1 MSDEGLA
8 PPYPQD
14 QTAMVQYLMSINP
27 DLAMQIAPMMSPLT
41 QGMLAGFAPR
51 GDKLGTT
58 AATNYAQDLASI
70 GFDDAFA
77 AYGGAGAYAEGAF
90 DPVTTG
96 NVVET
101 PGRRRLLQAMQQGTS
116 VDSIIARHLFE
127 GGTASDAFAEIN
139 KKVQDALT
147 AGNNATTDQQMLLA
161 QIPPS
166 DNPNAI
172 PGEISSYDLSGIMG
186 LARDMEQGAM
196 EDPSEGPFAPVVAP
210 DGTIISPGGER
221 RWVDDGQGGEVLIE
235 YSSEPSEVAQQYID
249 QGLSLP
255 TDEYTP
261 EGLLGPEWQEAA
273 GALAG
278 SKEVQDAASRAMRAN
293 QQDPMLAARQSEMNE
308 IPYSGPTN
316 NAIPSSAGGLRA
328 PGQAGSANGPVPEM
342 PGATSIPPPDSNA
355 DTYLD
360 WINNNGWAGAGPR
373 WNLDAIGNWEDVA
386 GTDPAMRGQPGSLN
400 RPGDQTPAGDITGQP
415 GETPEQTYRRWI
427 EMWPQQVMNSFGSE
441 EDALAYIAANPGA
454 QAPPQAAA
462 APAAAAPAAA
472 APAPAAMPDLQQLLG
487 ILGQQPGVQA
497 AAGPDLTAA
506 AAAQGNDVSDLN
518 VSGYGGGFGRSRQ
531 LMPQNKML
539 GGQAPEPQPGTPE
552 WWAAQGQYNVPG
564 QAPVNPNVSGPPM
577 PQPAAPEPDWYAY
590 QGGYSPQGPTGT
602 TAPALVNNT
611 QMGPIPG
618 SPEWLEMQGPGQFQ
632 GWPTATDALSYQNNQ
647 RHLNYPDQPEYN
659 ALAGGSAN
667 AGSLPQGGGVLGI
680 GDYLNQYVL
689 GGGTQPHAGPPA
701 QPAYNPLPGNPP
713 APNTSA
719 RTGAEPSES
728 APVQQQMWFPTGAPG
743 SPQTGPPSA
752 PGPPPGTPTYLGP
765 LRPNVNLLTQIL
777 GQQPTSN
784 TSARTGA
791 EPSEDVPR
799 HVSAQMVQAILGQ
812 QPEASNTSRR
822 TGAEPSESA
831 PRGGASGA
839 PASGALWKQ
848 LWQQAQQAGSTYD
861 PLSSANAGSRGER
874 YDPLS
879 SANAGSQRDQTAGTG
894 RSSNR
899 ELTLYN
905 EGVGERAGKARRS
918 AQRNLGFRQEDVDR
932 WKAAVATNQRERS
945 YYGAEYG
952 RAAGLAYL
960 MQRAGIRP
968 LDRELAARGAV
979 ASGMGL
985 RPS

>member
-1 MSDEGLA
+1 
-8 PPYPQD
+8 
-14 QTAMVQYLMSINP
+14 
-27 DLAMQIAPMMSPLT
+27 
-41 QGMLAGFAPR
+41 
-51 GDKLGTT
+51 
-58 AATNYAQDLASI
+58 
-70 GFDDAFA
+70 
-77 AYGGAGAYAEGAF
+77 
-90 DPVTTG
+90 
-96 NVVET
+96 
-101 PGRRRLLQAMQQGTS
+101 
-116 VDSIIARHLFE
+116 
-127 GGTASDAFAEIN
+127 
-139 KKVQDALT
+139 
-147 AGNNATTDQQMLLA
+147 
-161 QIPPS
+161 
-166 DNPNAI
+166 
-172 PGEISSYDLSGIMG
+172 
-186 LARDMEQGAM
+186 
-196 EDPSEGPFAPVVAP
+196 
-210 DGTIISPGGER
+210 
-221 RWVDDGQGGEVLIE
+221 
-235 YSSEPSEVAQQYID
+235 
-249 QGLSLP
+249 
-255 TDEYTP
+255 
-261 EGLLGPEWQEAA
+261 
-273 GALAG
+273 
-278 SKEVQDAASRAMRAN
+278 
-293 QQDPMLAARQSEMNE
+293 
-308 IPYSGPTN
+308 
-316 NAIPSSAGGLRA
+316 
-328 PGQAGSANGPVPEM
+328 
-342 PGATSIPPPDSNA
+342 
-355 DTYLD
+355 
-360 WINNNGWAGAGPR
+360 
-373 WNLDAIGNWEDVA
+373 
-386 GTDPAMRGQPGSLN
+386 
-400 RPGDQTPAGDITGQP
+400 
-415 GETPEQTYRRWI
+415 
-427 EMWPQQVMNSFGSE
+427 VMNSFGSE

-497 AAGPDLTAA
+497 AAGPDLTAQ

-531 LMPQNKML
+531 LMPQDKML
-539 GGQAPEPQPGTPE
+539 GGTEPQPPTPGTVD
-552 WWAAQGQYNVPG
+552 WANAIPGAQYNAPG
-564 QAPVNPNVSGPPM
+564 AMGPPM
-577 PQPAAPEPDWYAY
+577 PGQPPPQPAPEPDWYAY

-719 RTGAEPSES
+719 RTGAEPSEGVRE
-728 APVQQQMWFPTGAPG
+728 VQQI
-743 SPQTGPPSA
+743 
-752 PGPPPGTPTYLGP
+752 TPTYTGP
-765 LRPNVNLLTQIL
+765 LQPNIGLLTQIL
-777 GQQPTSN
+777 GQQPARPLSEN
-784 TSARTGA
+784 EMLPQSEQVGRGVYSGGVNRWSGNRSERTGA
-791 EPSEDVPR
+791 EPSEGAPR
-799 HVSAQMVQAILGQ
+799 HVTAQLVQAILGQ
-812 QPEASNTSRR
+812 QPETASNTSRR